1 MKKLL
6 ALIALALALFLGGGA
21 YSYHVLAPLEAETD
35 RAWAAADAAITA
47 RAAAA
52 PELIAFIHSYT
63 SRGQEA
69 FRAAEDAQKRL
80 AAAQTPAAR
89 MAASDALSSALGQI
103 LAAGSRYRSIV
114 GHPRYYAL
122 TTSLAAAEN
131 TLAVARRDYNNAA
144 ERYNGAFHSAPQ
156 RFYGRMLGFR
166 NAPYFKTPR
175 MNETK

>member
-89 MAASDALSSALGQI
+89 MAASDALSSALGQL
-103 LAAGSRYRSIV
+103 LAAGSRYRLDRGPSPV
-114 GHPRYYAL
+114 LRAHHVAGRGGKYPRGGAPGLQQRRRAL
-122 TTSLAAAEN
+122 QRGASLRAAAF
-131 TLAVARRDYNNAA
+131 LRQDARLQGRAVLQD
-144 ERYNGAFHSAPQ
+144 APH
-156 RFYGRMLGFR
+156 
-166 NAPYFKTPR
+166 
-175 MNETK
+175 E